1 MNSSAAIEAAEGR
14 SVSLREVDPEIAAAI
29 AGEVERQQSCIELI
43 ASENFTSPAVL
54 EAMSSVL
61 TNKYAEGYPGKRYY
75 AGCEFVDVA
84 ENLAV
89 ERAKRLFGSD
99 HANVQPHSGSSAN
112 MAAYFALLEPGDAIL
127 GMELNHGGHLTHGSP
142 VNFSGQLFQFLRYGV
157 AESDQRID
165 YDQVRQLAKRHRP
178 KLIQCGYTAYPR
190 VIDFEAFGEI
200 AREVDAVLFA
210 DIAHIAGLIVAGVH
224 PSPVGHAGVITTTT
238 HKTLRGPRGGLILCD
253 SEHAEAIDRAVF
265 PFSQGGPLEHV
276 IAAKAV
282 ALEEASRPDFKAYA
296 AQIVANARALA
307 ARMLER
313 GFQLVSGGTDNP
325 LLVIDFRDRDLSG
338 LRAERRLEGA
348 GITASKS
355 TVPGEERSPWVTSGL
370 RVGTPAVTTRKMGEP
385 EMVQIADWMADVL
398 ESPDDE
404 QLALRIKS
412 SVAELCARFPLP
424 YSPPA

>member
-1 MNSSAAIEAAEGR
+1 MNGSAVIEAAEGR
-14 SVSLREVDPEIAAAI
+14 GLSLREVDPEIAAAI

-75 AGCEFVDVA
+75 GGCEFVDVA
-84 ENLAV
+84 ENLAI

-142 VNFSGQLFQFLRYGV
+142 VNFSGKLFQFLRYGV

-178 KLIQCGYTAYPR
+178 KMIQCGYTAYPR

-253 SEHAEAIDRAVF
+253 SEHAEAIDRGVF

-296 AQIVANARALA
+296 EQIVANARAMA

-313 GFQLVSGGTDNP
+313 GFQLVSGGTDNH
-325 LLVIDFRDRDLSG
+325 LFVIDFRDRDLSG
-338 LRAERRLEGA
+338 LRAQRRLDRA
-348 GITASKS
+348 GLTASKS
-355 TVPGEERSPWVTSGL
+355 TVPGEERTPWVTSGL
-370 RVGTPAVTTRKMGEP
+370 RVGTPAVTTRKMGEA

-404 QLALRIKS
+404 ELAVRIKS
-412 SVAELCARFPLP
+412 SVEELCARFPLP
-424 YSPPA
+424 YRPPA